1 MIPIEIEDA
10 EKFLKE
16 SVKRIVHDCYYHH
29 GELETIFLRSFYD
42 INGKCLKREKITQEE
57 FYSDPRDDIYVG
69 VWS

>member
-16 SVKRIVHDCYYHH
+16 SVKKIEHDYYYHP
-29 GELETIFLRSFYD
+29 EQLEPIFRRSFYD
-42 INGKCLKREKITQEE
+42 INGKCLKCEKITQEE
-57 FYSDPRDDIYVG
+57 YYSHPRVG